1 MDKEMWIVSEK
12 GGTPLSTSTYAQW
25 EYQRK
30 REKSIVRYIQTES
43 KIIRQQFDSTWKKKN
58 IKCQYRQFYNYK
70 RQLNHIFLYLIA
82 CNFNVGPIM
91 DKCNVFDN
99 NSTNKDGQK

>member
-1 MDKEMWIVSEK
+1 MHNGNTRGK
-12 GGTPLSTSTYAQW
+12 GKKALSDIYKLKARLS
-25 EYQRK
+25 
-30 REKSIVRYIQTES
+30 
-43 KIIRQQFDSTWKKKN
+43 DSNLILHEKKKN

-70 RQLNHIFLYLIA
+70 RLLNHIFLYLIA